1 MKILIVSDTHGR
13 EKELKKVIEKTRPFD
28 YLIHCG
34 DTEGHESMIR
44 EMAACPCTIV
54 RGNNDFFS
62 GLEKEEEIAFGRNRI
77 LVVHG
82 HQYGVSMTPEMLRE
96 EAKSRG
102 FNIVMY
108 GHTHRPSID
117 MSDPELTMLN
127 PGSLTYPRQEGRAPS
142 YIVMDI
148 DRGGEPHFTLNYLR

>member
-1 MKILIVSDTHGR
+1 MKILIVSDTHGH
-13 EKELKKVIEKTRPFD
+13 ETELNIVINKTRPFD

-34 DTEGHESMIR
+34 DTEGHEGRIR

-54 RGNNDFFS
+54 KGNNDFFS
-62 GLEKEEEIAFGRNRI
+62 DLEKEEEITFGRYRI

-82 HQYGVSMTPEMLRE
+82 HQYGVSMTTAMLKD

-117 MSDPELTMLN
+117 MSDPEVTVIN
-127 PGSLTYPRQEGRAPS
+127 PGSLAYPRQEGRRPS
-142 YIVMDI
+142 YIIMEI
-148 DRGGEPHFTLNYLR
+148 DRHGEAHFALNMLE